1 MTLLLRFHDERPYG
15 PSGGDQVRRR
25 SPKLTLAAAV
35 AALAF
40 VAPQVVGSVP
50 SGDPRVEREQIRAER
65 AKVAAQIDTSK
76 ASLSEIDAALQT
88 LQDNLATQRAS
99 LAKAN
104 EEVAQ
109 ATQDIA
115 DAGTAIDRLTKRVS
129 VLRSEMRERA
139 VRAYVTPPGDDVLT
153 VLDTKDFTS
162 AAERKFYIELRTQD
176 DAGVTDRLDGASA
189 DLAYQKR
196 KATAAKKRAEVK
208 QAEQKRLTDAVASAE
223 ADQQQV
229 SDNLAATIN
238 TQVARSIKLAKTD
251 RALSVKIAEQQATLV
266 ARLAARNAANATS
279 ARLRRAAANVGAN
292 GKESAP
298 TGGPATATPGPSDSG
313 VRLAYVQG
321 IPVNALVAQ
330 QVAAMINAAA
340 ADGVSLRIG
349 NSYRSV
355 ALQIELRQKNCG
367 TSYYAI
373 YEMSSSSCRPP
384 TARPGES
391 QHQLGLAIDFS
402 NCSSSGSTCYRWLAG
417 NASRFGYYNLPGEP
431 WHWSTTGK

>member
-1 MTLLLRFHDERPYG
+1 M
-15 PSGGDQVRRR
+15 RRR

-50 SGDPRVEREQIRAER
+50 SGDPRVEREHVRAER
-65 AKVAAQIDTSK
+65 AKVASQIDTSK
-76 ASLSEIDAALQT
+76 ASLAEIDAALQT

-115 DAGTAIDRLTKRVS
+115 DAGAAIDRLTKRVS

-266 ARLAARNAANATS
+266 ARLAARKAANATS

-298 TGGPATATPGPSDSG
+298 TGGTGGPATATPGPSDSG
-313 VRLAYVQG
+313 VQLAYIQG

-330 QVAAMINAAA
+330 QVTAMINAAA

-384 TARPGES
+384 RRDCPTS
-391 QHQLGLAIDFS
+391 
-402 NCSSSGSTCYRWLAG
+402 C
-417 NASRFGYYNLPGEP
+417 
-431 WHWSTTGK
+431 